1 MNIGLK
7 SINIELPSGYLYNI
21 AMEAMAHRNRW
32 FTVNS
37 MVISHGY
44 VKQPAGKLDNSFWA
58 PTMPITIWASPPG
71 SKVQRLLHF
80 AAPFFEF

>member
-44 VKQPAGKLDNSFWA
+44 VKQPAGKLDNSF
-58 PTMPITIWASPPG
+58 
-71 SKVQRLLHF
+71 
-80 AAPFFEF
+80 